1 MGAYGLAWVRS
12 DAFIRREVKTREKEE
27 QMDAQDAFFNVRQRP
42 KTSTKSASVVADDQR
57 GSCGGIGQ
65 SRGKQTG
72 IYSRRNAQAK
82 KTNNAAEK
90 KGKRAMIL
98 GANQSQNKQ
107 KKSTVRNEQRNQQK
121 KLKRRKRE
129 TEREIKIKNSL

>member
-1 MGAYGLAWVRS
+1 MRAQGIILLVYDQGNFPGHRVLQKNKKNMHGALRMGAYGLAWVRS
-12 DAFIRREVKTREKEE
+12 DAFIRREAKTREKEE

-82 KTNNAAEK
+82 KQTIPPK
-90 KGKRAMIL
+90 KKE
-98 GANQSQNKQ
+98 
-107 KKSTVRNEQRNQQK
+107 NEQ
-121 KLKRRKRE
+121 
-129 TEREIKIKNSL
+129 